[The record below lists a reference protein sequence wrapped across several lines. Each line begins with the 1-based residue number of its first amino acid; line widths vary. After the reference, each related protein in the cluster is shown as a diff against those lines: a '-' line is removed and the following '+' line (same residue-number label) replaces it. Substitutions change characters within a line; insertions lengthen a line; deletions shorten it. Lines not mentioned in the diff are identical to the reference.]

1 MNVSELERRTELAAA
16 GEGTVADTPYILIG
30 NAGNRRTD
38 GLQAAR
44 RRFGL
49 APALLLTY
57 QELLQGSASLEELL
71 DRLSRSGAGSPIIRL
86 DAPGEHPAVERELIA
101 LGALNGSA
109 DEQGARAQESIPA
122 QAARRLPEEHGR
134 IRYPAQW
141 FRGYCRLLAR
151 LRLQALSAGIPVRWV
166 NDPADIAVMFDKRRC
181 WEHLSRHGVR
191 MPALPAPAGS
201 IAGYEELQAAIRS
214 SGMHRLFLKLACGS
228 GAAGVIA
235 YQCQP
240 ATGAELAVTTLEMEE
255 RAGETVFY
263 NSGRLRQY
271 RDHAVIRRM
280 VDWLCGEGAH
290 VERWI
295 AKERLDGK
303 SFDVRQLVV
312 NGSACHAVLR
322 LSSSPITNLHLRNE
336 RRPMD
341 EGMSASGVAEAVAS
355 TAEAALAS
363 FPASTVAGIDVLV
376 RRGSGMTYAVDIN
389 PFGDLLYRVK
399 YEGWNTYEWQM
410 RQLLERKNHQ

>member
-1 MNVSELERRTELAAA
+1 MNVSELERRSDPAAER
-16 GEGTVADTPYILIG
+16 EGTAAEPPFILIG

-71 DRLSRSGAGSPIIRL
+71 DSVRRSGAGGPIIRL

-101 LGALNGSA
+101 LGAPNGFA
-109 DEQGARAQESIPA
+109 DETGVRAQGSIPA
-122 QAARRLPEEHGR
+122 EAARRLPEEHGR

-151 LRLQALSAGIPVRWV
+151 LGLQASSAGIPVRWV

-214 SGMHRLFLKLACGS
+214 SGMHRLFIKLACGS

-255 RAGETVFY
+255 RAGETVYY

-303 SFDVRQLVV
+303 SYDVRQLVV

-322 LSSSPITNLHLRNE
+322 LSSGPITNLHLRNE
-336 RRPMD
+336 RRPMA
-341 EGMSASGVAEAVAS
+341 EGMIASDVAEAVAA

-363 FPASTVAGIDVLV
+363 FPGSAVAGIDVLV

-389 PFGDLLYRVK
+389 PFGDLLYRVE

-410 RQLLERKNHQ
+410 RQLERKNHQ